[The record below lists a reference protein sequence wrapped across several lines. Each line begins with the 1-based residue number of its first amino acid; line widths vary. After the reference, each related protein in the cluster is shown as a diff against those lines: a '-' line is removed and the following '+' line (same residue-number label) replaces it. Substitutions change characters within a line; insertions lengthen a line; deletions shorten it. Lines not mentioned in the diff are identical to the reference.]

1 MNTQERTE
9 ENEALAT
16 EPVGRLL
23 FRLAIPTVV
32 AQLVNLLYNI
42 IDRIYVGHIPEVGTE
57 ALAGLGVTFP
67 IVMLVSATSSLAGM
81 GGASRAAI
89 SMGKGEHDKAE
100 KYLGNAALLLILF
113 SIILTVV
120 FLITR
125 DPILMV
131 FGASEATLPYAS
143 SYLGIYL
150 LGTIFVQIA
159 LGLNMFI
166 TNQGFARTSMATVC
180 IGAVLN
186 IILDPVFIYGL
197 DMKVQGAALATI
209 ISQGVSAIWVLKF
222 LTGKR
227 TVLRLKLSCMRPDP
241 RIIGSTLLLGV
252 SPFIM
257 QSTESLIQLI
267 FNTGM
272 QTYGNDM
279 YVAVMSILFSVMQVV
294 WMPMQGFAQGAQPI
308 ISYNYGAKNIARV
321 KQCFRLLFIA
331 CLAFSLSIIALV
343 ELFPGVFIGMFTEE
357 AELIQLGIPALRVFM
372 LGMCLM
378 GAQSACQQTF
388 LALGESLIS
397 MFLALLR
404 KVILL
409 MPLALILPVVTG
421 WGVWG
426 LLIAEPVSDVI
437 AVSTT
442 VTMFAIRS
450 RKILAEKTEE
460 PSSQTV

>member
-1 MNTQERTE
+1 MQEKQNKAE
-9 ENEALAT
+9 ENQALAT

-42 IDRIYVGHIPEVGTE
+42 IDRIYVGHIPDVGTE

-67 IVMLVSATSSLAGM
+67 IVMLVAAVSSLAGM
-81 GGASRAAI
+81 GGSARAAI
-89 SMGKGEHDKAE
+89 AMGKGEHNQAE
-100 KYLGNAALLLILF
+100 KYLGNAAAMLVVF
-113 SIILTVV
+113 SVILTVV
-120 FLITR
+120 FLITK

-131 FGASEATLPYAS
+131 FGASETTLPYAS

-166 TNQGFARTSMATVC
+166 TNQGFAKTSMATVC

-186 IILDPVFIYGL
+186 IILDPIFIFVFH
-197 DMKVQGAALATI
+197 MEVRGAALATI
-209 ISQGVSAIWVLKF
+209 ISQAVSAIWVLKF
-222 LTGKR
+222 LTGKK
-227 TVLRLKLSCMRPDP
+227 TVLRLKLSCMLPDWE
-241 RIIGSTLLLGV
+241 IIGSILILGI

-272 QTYGNDM
+272 QKYGDDM
-279 YVAVMSILFSVMQVV
+279 YVAVMSILFSIMQVV

-308 ISYNYGAKNIARV
+308 ISYNYGARNIPRV
-321 KQCFRLLFIA
+321 KKCFRILFVI
-331 CLAFSLSIIALV
+331 CMAFSVCIIGLV
-343 ELFPGVFIGMFTEE
+343 ELFPGLFIGMFTDE
-357 AELIQLGIPALRVFM
+357 AALIQLGTPALRIFM
-372 LGMCLM
+372 LGMCIM

-388 LALGESLIS
+388 LALGESMIS

-426 LLIAEPVSDVI
+426 LFIAEPVSDVI
-437 AVSTT
+437 AVCTT
-442 VTMFAIRS
+442 TTMFAVRS
-450 RKILAEKTEE
+450 RKILVDEKT
-460 PSSQTV
+460 